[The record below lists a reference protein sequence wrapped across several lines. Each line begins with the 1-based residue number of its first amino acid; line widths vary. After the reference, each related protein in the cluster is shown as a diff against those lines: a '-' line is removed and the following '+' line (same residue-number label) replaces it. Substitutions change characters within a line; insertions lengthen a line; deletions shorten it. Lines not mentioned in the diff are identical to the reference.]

1 MVSLGTLIVI
11 IIKARNLP
19 NKVRI
24 GKQNPYATLSY
35 GITKKKTSAIE
46 RGGQAPEWDQE
57 FRFEISEEG
66 PARLEEEAVVGPT
79 GGVSANHAAPTSTPK
94 EKVVPSPKLLRV
106 ACWADD
112 ARDPRIIGE
121 GSVDLDIV
129 LKKGTFDG
137 GSCQSSL
144 SLKSLTTT
152 QQPGSRSK
160 TRLVQLEKSI

>member
-11 IIKARNLP
+11 VIKARNLP
-19 NKVRI
+19 NKVRL

-66 PARLEEEAVVGPT
+66 PAKLEEEAVVGPT
-79 GGVSANHAAPTSTPK
+79 GGVSANHAPPPATNQ
-94 EKVVPSPKLLRV
+94 EKVVRSPKLLRV

-121 GSVDLDIV
+121 GVVDLDIV

-137 GSCQSSL
+137 QLCRYSHRVL
-144 SLKSLTTT
+144 SLITPR
-152 QQPGSRSK
+152 QPGSRSK
-160 TRLVQLEKSI
+160 TKLVQPEKFI